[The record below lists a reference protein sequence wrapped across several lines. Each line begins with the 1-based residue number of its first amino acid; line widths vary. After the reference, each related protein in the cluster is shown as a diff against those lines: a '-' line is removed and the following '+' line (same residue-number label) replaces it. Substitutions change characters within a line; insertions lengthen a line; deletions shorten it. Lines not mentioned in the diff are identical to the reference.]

1 MAFPASVLDPY
12 SIEFGSKRPLNSDL
26 DPSYFLRY
34 LKIKYNSFIII
45 PFYHKNKSIKRY
57 T

>member
-26 DPSYFLRY
+26 DPSFLLRY